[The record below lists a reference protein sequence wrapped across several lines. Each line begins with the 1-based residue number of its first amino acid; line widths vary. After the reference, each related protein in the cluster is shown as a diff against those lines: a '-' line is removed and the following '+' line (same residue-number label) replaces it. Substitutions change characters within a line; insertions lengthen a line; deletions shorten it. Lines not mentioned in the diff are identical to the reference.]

1 MNTLNQK
8 VSIAEKIGYS
18 LGDCSANFVFQM
30 MMIYQTKFYTD
41 VFGLEGA
48 VAGSVMLLARIVDAF
63 VDPTVGILSDRT
75 KSKWGKYRPW
85 VLWTALPFMVFY
97 ILAFYNPGIEDKGL
111 VALYATISYTLL
123 MTLYSFN
130 NTPYA
135 SLGGVM
141 TSDIKE
147 RNSITS
153 IRFVAA
159 TIAQFIVQG
168 LTLPLVSK
176 FTGESGDKGHGWLC
190 TISLFAV
197 IGLIF
202 LIITFF
208 SARERI
214 TPPTNQKTDT
224 KQDIKDVFKN
234 IPWRAMFILTL
245 FIFTTLAMWGSAMN
259 YYFENYVDAS
269 ALYAFLDK
277 IGLVATEAGDGIGYS
292 ILNAFGLI
300 VSSPDKAYEVGFG
313 VFNMLGALVQ
323 FFGVILLSSFLAN
336 RYGKKRVF
344 IICLA
349 LTALFTAFFYFP
361 NETDVETMFVL
372 NFLKSLAY
380 APTVPLLWAMIADVA
395 DHSEY
400 VNHRRATGF
409 VFAGVVFALKAGLGI
424 GSAILGFLLSGFGYV
439 SGAGT
444 EQIDSAIQGIVLS
457 SSLIPAATFFVGVI
471 ALYFYPIT
479 KEYNEHMQAEL
490 KERVAQGR
498 KKLADEMR
506 LAMDAKQWVDAIQ
519 EYADIT
525 ELDAATLNRLIKEI
539 VVHESIDSDK
549 TRHISIEIH
558 FNLKPLPEVEQV
570 TA

>member
-1 MNTLNQK
+1 MNNMNQK
-8 VSIAEKIGYS
+8 ISISEKIGYS
-18 LGDCSANFVFQM
+18 LGDCSANLVFQM

-48 VAGSVMLLARIVDAF
+48 IAGSVMLIARIVDAF
-63 VDPTVGILSDRT
+63 VDPTVGILSDKTQTR
-75 KSKWGKYRPW
+75 WGKYRPW
-85 VLWTALPFMVFY
+85 ILWTALPFMVFY
-97 ILAFYNPGIEDKGL
+97 VLAFYNPGIEDKSL
-111 VALYATISYTLL
+111 VAVYATISYTLL

-168 LTLPLVSK
+168 LTLPLVGK
-176 FTGESGDKGHGWLC
+176 FTGANGDKGHGWLC
-190 TISLFAV
+190 TISLFAA
-197 IGLIF
+197 IGFIF
-202 LIITFF
+202 FIITFF

-214 TPPTNQKTDT
+214 TPPASQKTDT
-224 KQDIKDVFKN
+224 RKDIRDVFHS

-245 FIFTTLAMWGSAMN
+245 FLFTTLAMWGSAMN
-259 YYFENYVDAS
+259 YYFENYVDAN
-269 ALYAFLDK
+269 ALYTFLDK
-277 IGLVATEAGDGIGYS
+277 LGLVAVEANASFSYN

-300 VSSPDKAYEVGFG
+300 VNSPEKAYEVGFG
-313 VFNMLGALVQ
+313 VFNMVGALVQ

-344 IICLA
+344 IFCLT
-349 LTALFTAFFYFP
+349 LTAIFTALFYFP
-361 NETDVETMFVL
+361 NETDIETMFVL

-400 VNHRRATGF
+400 VNYRRATGF

-424 GSAILGFLLSGFGYV
+424 GGAILGFLLSGFGYV

-444 EQIDSAIQGIVLS
+444 AQTESAIHGIILS
-457 SSLIPAATFFVGVI
+457 SSLIPAATFFIGVI

-479 KEYNEHMQAEL
+479 KAYNEEMQAEL
-490 KERVAQGR
+490 TERR
-498 KKLADEMR
+498 KQTD
-506 LAMDAKQWVDAIQ
+506 
-519 EYADIT
+519 Y
-525 ELDAATLNRLIKEI
+525 
-539 VVHESIDSDK
+539 
-549 TRHISIEIH
+549 
-558 FNLKPLPEVEQV
+558 
-570 TA
+570 

>member
-1 MNTLNQK
+1 
-8 VSIAEKIGYS
+8 
-18 LGDCSANFVFQM
+18 
-30 MMIYQTKFYTD
+30 
-41 VFGLEGA
+41 
-48 VAGSVMLLARIVDAF
+48 
-63 VDPTVGILSDRT
+63 
-75 KSKWGKYRPW
+75 
-85 VLWTALPFMVFY
+85 MVFY
-97 ILAFYNPGIEDKGL
+97 VLAFYNPGIEDKSL
-111 VALYATISYTLL
+111 VAVYATISYTLL

-168 LTLPLVSK
+168 LTLPLVGK
-176 FTGESGDKGHGWLC
+176 FAGANGDKGHGWLC
-190 TISLFAV
+190 TISLFAA
-197 IGLIF
+197 IGFIF
-202 LIITFF
+202 FIITFF

-214 TPPTNQKTDT
+214 TPPASQKTDT
-224 KQDIKDVFKN
+224 RKDIRDVFHS

-245 FIFTTLAMWGSAMN
+245 FLFTTLAMWGSAMN
-259 YYFENYVDAS
+259 YYFENYVDAN
-269 ALYAFLDK
+269 ALYTFLDK
-277 IGLVATEAGDGIGYS
+277 LGLVAVEANASFSYN

-300 VSSPDKAYEVGFG
+300 VNSPEKAYEVGFG
-313 VFNMLGALVQ
+313 VFNMVGALVQ

-344 IICLA
+344 IFCLT
-349 LTALFTAFFYFP
+349 LTAIFTALFYFP
-361 NETDVETMFVL
+361 NETDIETMFVL

-400 VNHRRATGF
+400 VNYRRATGF

-424 GSAILGFLLSGFGYV
+424 GGAILGFLLSGFGYV

-444 EQIDSAIQGIVLS
+444 AQTESAIHGIILS
-457 SSLIPAATFFVGVI
+457 SSLIPAATFFIGVI

-479 KEYNEHMQAEL
+479 KAYNEEMQAEL
-490 KERVAQGR
+490 TERR
-498 KKLADEMR
+498 KQTD
-506 LAMDAKQWVDAIQ
+506 
-519 EYADIT
+519 Y
-525 ELDAATLNRLIKEI
+525 
-539 VVHESIDSDK
+539 
-549 TRHISIEIH
+549 
-558 FNLKPLPEVEQV
+558 
-570 TA
+570 

>member
-1 MNTLNQK
+1 MNNMNQK
-8 VSIAEKIGYS
+8 ISISEKIGYS
-18 LGDCSANFVFQM
+18 LGDCSANLVFQM

-48 VAGSVMLLARIVDAF
+48 IAGSVMLIARIVDAF
-63 VDPTVGILSDRT
+63 VDPTVGILSDKTQTR
-75 KSKWGKYRPW
+75 WGKYRPW
-85 VLWTALPFMVFY
+85 ILWTALPFMVFY
-97 ILAFYNPGIEDKGL
+97 VLAFYNPGIEDKSL
-111 VALYATISYTLL
+111 VAVYATISYTLL

-168 LTLPLVSK
+168 LTLPLVGK
-176 FTGESGDKGHGWLC
+176 FAGANGDKGHGWLC
-190 TISLFAV
+190 TISLFAA
-197 IGLIF
+197 IGFIF
-202 LIITFF
+202 FIITFF

-214 TPPTNQKTDT
+214 TPPASQKTDT
-224 KQDIKDVFKN
+224 RKDIRDVFHS

-245 FIFTTLAMWGSAMN
+245 FLFTTLAMWGSAMN
-259 YYFENYVDAS
+259 YYFENYVDAN
-269 ALYAFLDK
+269 ALYTFLDK
-277 IGLVATEAGDGIGYS
+277 LGLVAVEANASFSYN

-300 VSSPDKAYEVGFG
+300 VNSPEKAYEVGFG
-313 VFNMLGALVQ
+313 VFNMVGALVQ

-344 IICLA
+344 IFCLT
-349 LTALFTAFFYFP
+349 LTAIFTALFYFP
-361 NETDVETMFVL
+361 NETDIETMFVL

-400 VNHRRATGF
+400 VNYRRATGF

-424 GSAILGFLLSGFGYV
+424 GGAILGFLLSGFGYV

-444 EQIDSAIQGIVLS
+444 AQTESAIHGIILS
-457 SSLIPAATFFVGVI
+457 SSLIPAATFFIGVI

-479 KEYNEHMQAEL
+479 KAYNEEMKYEMT
-490 KERVAQGR
+490 ERI
-498 KKLADEMR
+498 KKTD
-506 LAMDAKQWVDAIQ
+506 
-519 EYADIT
+519 Y
-525 ELDAATLNRLIKEI
+525 
-539 VVHESIDSDK
+539 
-549 TRHISIEIH
+549 
-558 FNLKPLPEVEQV
+558 
-570 TA
+570 

>member
-1 MNTLNQK
+1 MNQK
-8 VSIAEKIGYS
+8 VSMAEKIGYS
-18 LGDCSANFVFQM
+18 LGDCSANLVFQM

-48 VAGSVMLLARIVDAF
+48 VAGSVMLIARIVDAF
-63 VDPTVGILSDRT
+63 VDPTVGLLSDRT
-75 KSKWGKYRPW
+75 QTRWGKYRPW

-97 ILAFYNPGIEDKGL
+97 VLAFYNPGIEDKGL
-111 VALYATISYTLL
+111 VAVYATISYTLL

-159 TIAQFIVQG
+159 TIAQFVVQG

-176 FTGESGDKGHGWLC
+176 FAGPEGDKGHGWLC
-190 TISLFAV
+190 TISLFAI
-197 IGLIF
+197 IGF
-202 LIITFF
+202 VFFIITFF

-214 TPPTNQKTDT
+214 TPPSGQKTDT
-224 KQDIKDVFKN
+224 VKDIKDVFRS

-245 FIFTTLAMWGSAMN
+245 FLFTTLAMWGSAMN
-259 YYFENYVDAS
+259 YYFENYVDAD
-269 ALYAFLDK
+269 ALYSFLDK
-277 IGLVATEAGDGIGYS
+277 LGLVTTQAGTGLGYS
-292 ILNAFGLI
+292 LLNAFGLI

-323 FFGVILLSSFLAN
+323 FFGVILLSEFLAN

-349 LTALFTAFFYFP
+349 LTAAFTAMFYFP
-361 NETDVETMFVL
+361 NETDIETMFFL

-400 VNHRRATGF
+400 VNYRRATGF

-424 GSAILGFLLSGFGYV
+424 GGAILGFLLSGFGYV

-444 EQIDSAIQGIVLS
+444 AQTESAIHGIVLS
-457 SSLIPAATFFVGVI
+457 SSLIPAATFAVGVI
-471 ALYFYPIT
+471 TLCFYPIT
-479 KEYNEHMQAEL
+479 KTYNERMQAEL
-490 KERVAQGR
+490 TERR
-498 KKLADEMR
+498 MR
-506 LAMDAKQWVDAIQ
+506 ND
-519 EYADIT
+519 Y
-525 ELDAATLNRLIKEI
+525 
-539 VVHESIDSDK
+539 
-549 TRHISIEIH
+549 
-558 FNLKPLPEVEQV
+558 
-570 TA
+570 

>member
-1 MNTLNQK
+1 MNTLSQK
-8 VSIAEKIGYS
+8 VSMAEKIGYS
-18 LGDCSANFVFQM
+18 LGDCSANLVFQM

-48 VAGSVMLLARIVDAF
+48 VAGSVMLIARIVDAF

-75 KSKWGKYRPW
+75 QSKWGKYRPW
-85 VLWTALPFMVFY
+85 ILWTALPFMVFY
-97 ILAFYNPGIEDKGL
+97 VLAFYNPGIEDKGL
-111 VALYATISYTLL
+111 VAVYATISYTLL

-141 TSDIKE
+141 SSDIKE
-147 RNSITS
+147 RTSITS
-153 IRFVAA
+153 VRFVAA
-159 TIAQFIVQG
+159 TVAQFVVQG

-176 FTGESGDKGHGWLC
+176 FAAGGDKGHGWLC

-197 IGLIF
+197 IGLVF
-202 LIITFF
+202 FVITFF
-208 SARERI
+208 SSRERI
-214 TPPTNQKTDT
+214 TPPANQKTDT
-224 KQDIKDVFKN
+224 RKDIKDVFKSV
-234 IPWRAMFILTL
+234 PWRAMFILTL

-259 YYFENYVDAS
+259 YYFENYVDS
-269 ALYAFLDK
+269 NALYAFLDK
-277 IGLVATEAGDGIGYS
+277 LGLVATEPGTGIGYT

-300 VSSPDKAYEVGFG
+300 VTSPETSYEVGFG

-323 FFGVILLSSFLAN
+323 FFGVIFLSGFLAN
-336 RYGKKRVF
+336 RYGKKQVF

-400 VNHRRATGF
+400 INYRRATGF

-424 GSAILGFLLSGFGYV
+424 GGAILGFLLSGFGYI
-439 SGAGT
+439 SGTGAT
-444 EQIDSAIQGIVLS
+444 QTDSAIRGIVLS
-457 SSLIPAATFFVGVI
+457 SSLIPAAIFFIGVI
-471 ALYFYPIT
+471 ALFFYPIT
-479 KEYNEHMQAEL
+479 KKFNEEMQAEL
-490 KERVAQGR
+490 TERR
-498 KKLADEMR
+498 KKTD
-506 LAMDAKQWVDAIQ
+506 
-519 EYADIT
+519 Y
-525 ELDAATLNRLIKEI
+525 
-539 VVHESIDSDK
+539 
-549 TRHISIEIH
+549 
-558 FNLKPLPEVEQV
+558 
-570 TA
+570 

>member
-1 MNTLNQK
+1 MNTLSQK
-8 VSIAEKIGYS
+8 VSMAEKIGYS
-18 LGDCSANFVFQM
+18 LGDCSANLVFQM

-48 VAGSVMLLARIVDAF
+48 VAGSVMLIARIVDAF

-75 KSKWGKYRPW
+75 QTRWGKYRPW

-111 VALYATISYTLL
+111 VAVYATISYTLL

-141 TSDIKE
+141 SSDIKE
-147 RNSITS
+147 RTSITS
-153 IRFVAA
+153 VRFVAA
-159 TIAQFIVQG
+159 TIAQFVVQG

-176 FTGESGDKGHGWLC
+176 FAAGGDKGHGWLC

-197 IGLIF
+197 IGLVF
-202 LIITFF
+202 FVITFF
-208 SARERI
+208 SSRERI
-214 TPPTNQKTDT
+214 TPPAGQKTDT
-224 KQDIKDVFKN
+224 RKDIKDVFKSV
-234 IPWRAMFILTL
+234 PWRAMFILTL

-259 YYFENYVDAS
+259 YYFENYVDS
-269 ALYAFLDK
+269 NSLYAFLDK
-277 IGLVATEAGDGIGYS
+277 LGLVATEPGNGIGYTV
-292 ILNAFGLI
+292 LNAFGLI
-300 VSSPDKAYEVGFG
+300 VSGPDQAYEVGFG

-323 FFGVILLSSFLAN
+323 FFGVIFLSGFLAN

-361 NETDVETMFVL
+361 NETDIESMFVL

-400 VNHRRATGF
+400 VNYRRATGF

-424 GSAILGFLLSGFGYV
+424 GGAILGFLLSGFGYV

-444 EQIDSAIQGIVLS
+444 VQSESAIRGILLS
-457 SSLIPAATFFVGVI
+457 SSLIPAAIFFVGVI
-471 ALYFYPIT
+471 TLFFYPIT
-479 KEYNEHMQAEL
+479 KKFNEEMQAEL
-490 KERVAQGR
+490 TERR
-498 KKLADEMR
+498 KKAD
-506 LAMDAKQWVDAIQ
+506 
-519 EYADIT
+519 Y
-525 ELDAATLNRLIKEI
+525 
-539 VVHESIDSDK
+539 
-549 TRHISIEIH
+549 
-558 FNLKPLPEVEQV
+558 
-570 TA
+570 

>member
-1 MNTLNQK
+1 MNNMNQK
-8 VSIAEKIGYS
+8 ISISEKIGYS
-18 LGDCSANFVFQM
+18 LGDCSANLVFQM

-48 VAGSVMLLARIVDAF
+48 IAGSVMLIARIVDAF
-63 VDPTVGILSDRT
+63 VDPTVGILSDKTQTR
-75 KSKWGKYRPW
+75 WGKYRPW
-85 VLWTALPFMVFY
+85 ILWTALPFMVFY
-97 ILAFYNPGIEDKGL
+97 VLAFYNPGIEDKSL
-111 VALYATISYTLL
+111 VAVYATISYTLL

-168 LTLPLVSK
+168 LTLPLVGK
-176 FTGESGDKGHGWLC
+176 FAGANGDKGHGWLC
-190 TISLFAV
+190 TISLFAA
-197 IGLIF
+197 IGFIF
-202 LIITFF
+202 FIITFF

-214 TPPTNQKTDT
+214 TPPASQKTDT
-224 KQDIKDVFKN
+224 RKDIRDVFHS

-245 FIFTTLAMWGSAMN
+245 FLFTTLAMWGSAMN
-259 YYFENYVDAS
+259 YYFENYVDAN
-269 ALYAFLDK
+269 ALYTFLDK
-277 IGLVATEAGDGIGYS
+277 LGLVAVEANASFSYN

-300 VSSPDKAYEVGFG
+300 VNSPEKAYEVGFG
-313 VFNMLGALVQ
+313 VFNMVGALVQ

-344 IICLA
+344 IFFLT
-349 LTALFTAFFYFP
+349 LTAIFTALFYFP
-361 NETDVETMFVL
+361 NETDIETMFVL

-400 VNHRRATGF
+400 VNYRRATGF

-424 GSAILGFLLSGFGYV
+424 GGAILGFLLSGFGYV

-444 EQIDSAIQGIVLS
+444 AQTESAIHGIILS
-457 SSLIPAATFFVGVI
+457 SSLIPAATFFIGVI

-479 KEYNEHMQAEL
+479 KAYNEEMQAEL
-490 KERVAQGR
+490 TERR
-498 KKLADEMR
+498 KQTD
-506 LAMDAKQWVDAIQ
+506 
-519 EYADIT
+519 Y
-525 ELDAATLNRLIKEI
+525 
-539 VVHESIDSDK
+539 
-549 TRHISIEIH
+549 
-558 FNLKPLPEVEQV
+558 
-570 TA
+570 

>member
-1 MNTLNQK
+1 MNTLSQK
-8 VSIAEKIGYS
+8 VSMAEKIGYS
-18 LGDCSANFVFQM
+18 LGDCSANLVFQM

-48 VAGSVMLLARIVDAF
+48 VAGSVMLIARIVDAF

-75 KSKWGKYRPW
+75 QTKWGKYRPW
-85 VLWTALPFMVFY
+85 ILWTALPFMVFY

-111 VALYATISYTLL
+111 VAVYATISYTLL

-141 TSDIKE
+141 SSDIKE
-147 RNSITS
+147 RTSITS
-153 IRFVAA
+153 VRFVAA
-159 TIAQFIVQG
+159 TVAQFVVQG

-176 FTGESGDKGHGWLC
+176 FAAGGDKGHGWLC

-197 IGLIF
+197 IGLVF
-202 LIITFF
+202 FVVTFF
-208 SARERI
+208 SSRERI
-214 TPPTNQKTDT
+214 TPPAYQKTDT
-224 KQDIKDVFKN
+224 RKDIKDIFKSV
-234 IPWRAMFILTL
+234 PWRAMFILTL

-259 YYFENYVDAS
+259 YYFENYVDS
-269 ALYAFLDK
+269 NALYAFLDK
-277 IGLVATEAGDGIGYS
+277 IGLVATEPGNGIGYT

-300 VSSPDKAYEVGFG
+300 VTSPDRAYEVGFG

-323 FFGVILLSSFLAN
+323 FFGVIFLSGFLAN
-336 RYGKKRVF
+336 RYGKKQVF

-361 NETDVETMFVL
+361 NETDVESMFVL

-400 VNHRRATGF
+400 VNYRRATGF

-424 GSAILGFLLSGFGYV
+424 GGAILGFLLSGFGYV

-444 EQIDSAIQGIVLS
+444 TQTDSAIHGIVLS
-457 SSLIPAATFFVGVI
+457 SSLIPAVIFFVGVI
-471 ALYFYPIT
+471 TLFFYPIT
-479 KEYNEHMQAEL
+479 KKFNEEMQAEL
-490 KERVAQGR
+490 TERR
-498 KKLADEMR
+498 KKAD
-506 LAMDAKQWVDAIQ
+506 
-519 EYADIT
+519 Y
-525 ELDAATLNRLIKEI
+525 
-539 VVHESIDSDK
+539 
-549 TRHISIEIH
+549 
-558 FNLKPLPEVEQV
+558 
-570 TA
+570 

>member
-1 MNTLNQK
+1 MNNMSQK
-8 VSIAEKIGYS
+8 ISISEKIGYS
-18 LGDCSANFVFQM
+18 LGDCSANLVFQM

-48 VAGSVMLLARIVDAF
+48 IAGSVMLIARIVDAF
-63 VDPTVGILSDRT
+63 VDPTVGILSDKTQTR
-75 KSKWGKYRPW
+75 WGKYRPW
-85 VLWTALPFMVFY
+85 ILWTALPFMVFY
-97 ILAFYNPGIEDKGL
+97 VLAFYNPGIEDKSL
-111 VALYATISYTLL
+111 VAVYATISYTLL

-159 TIAQFIVQG
+159 TVAQFVVQG
-168 LTLPLVSK
+168 LTLPLVGK
-176 FTGESGDKGHGWLC
+176 FAGADGDKGHGWLC

-197 IGLIF
+197 IGF
-202 LIITFF
+202 VFFIITFF

-214 TPPTNQKTDT
+214 TPPANQKTDT
-224 KQDIKDVFKN
+224 RKDIKDVFRN

-245 FIFTTLAMWGSAMN
+245 FLFTTLAMWGSAMN
-259 YYFENYVDAS
+259 YYFENYVDAN
-269 ALYAFLDK
+269 ALYTFLDK
-277 IGLVATEAGDGIGYS
+277 LGLVAVEANASLSYN

-300 VSSPDKAYEVGFG
+300 VNGPEKAYEVGFG
-313 VFNMLGALVQ
+313 VFNMVGALVQ

-344 IICLA
+344 IICLT
-349 LTALFTAFFYFP
+349 LTAIFTALFYFP
-361 NETDVETMFVL
+361 NETDIETMFTL

-400 VNHRRATGF
+400 VNYRRATGF

-424 GSAILGFLLSGFGYV
+424 GGAILGFLLSGFGYV

-444 EQIDSAIQGIVLS
+444 AQTESAIHGIILS
-457 SSLIPAATFFVGVI
+457 SSLIPAATFFIGVI

-479 KEYNEHMQAEL
+479 KAYNEKMQAEL
-490 KERVAQGR
+490 TERR
-498 KKLADEMR
+498 KQTD
-506 LAMDAKQWVDAIQ
+506 
-519 EYADIT
+519 Y
-525 ELDAATLNRLIKEI
+525 
-539 VVHESIDSDK
+539 
-549 TRHISIEIH
+549 
-558 FNLKPLPEVEQV
+558 
-570 TA
+570 

>member
-1 MNTLNQK
+1 MNNMNQK
-8 VSIAEKIGYS
+8 ISISEKIGYS
-18 LGDCSANFVFQM
+18 LGDCSANLVFQM

-48 VAGSVMLLARIVDAF
+48 IAGSVMLIARIVDAF
-63 VDPTVGILSDRT
+63 VDPTVGILSDKTQTR
-75 KSKWGKYRPW
+75 WGKYRPW
-85 VLWTALPFMVFY
+85 ILWTALPFMVFY
-97 ILAFYNPGIEDKGL
+97 VLAFYNPGIEDKSL
-111 VALYATISYTLL
+111 VAVYATISYTLL

-168 LTLPLVSK
+168 LTLPLVGK
-176 FTGESGDKGHGWLC
+176 FAGANGDKGHGWLC
-190 TISLFAV
+190 SISLFAV
-197 IGLIF
+197 IGFIF
-202 LIITFF
+202 FMITFF

-214 TPPTNQKTDT
+214 TPPASQKTDT
-224 KQDIKDVFKN
+224 RKDIRDVFHS

-245 FIFTTLAMWGSAMN
+245 FLFTTLAMWGSAMN
-259 YYFENYVDAS
+259 YYFENYVDAN
-269 ALYAFLDK
+269 ALYTFLDK
-277 IGLVATEAGDGIGYS
+277 LGLVAVEANASFSYN

-300 VSSPDKAYEVGFG
+300 VNSPEKAYEVGFG
-313 VFNMLGALVQ
+313 VFNMVGALVQ

-344 IICLA
+344 IFCLT
-349 LTALFTAFFYFP
+349 LTAIFTALFYFP
-361 NETDVETMFVL
+361 NETDIETMFVL

-400 VNHRRATGF
+400 VNYRRATGF

-424 GSAILGFLLSGFGYV
+424 GGAILGFLLSGFGYV

-444 EQIDSAIQGIVLS
+444 AQTESAIHGIILS
-457 SSLIPAATFFVGVI
+457 SSLIPAATFFIGVI

-479 KEYNEHMQAEL
+479 KAYNEEMQAEL
-490 KERVAQGR
+490 TERR
-498 KKLADEMR
+498 KQTD
-506 LAMDAKQWVDAIQ
+506 
-519 EYADIT
+519 Y
-525 ELDAATLNRLIKEI
+525 
-539 VVHESIDSDK
+539 
-549 TRHISIEIH
+549 
-558 FNLKPLPEVEQV
+558 
-570 TA
+570 

>member
-1 MNTLNQK
+1 
-8 VSIAEKIGYS
+8 
-18 LGDCSANFVFQM
+18 
-30 MMIYQTKFYTD
+30 
-41 VFGLEGA
+41 
-48 VAGSVMLLARIVDAF
+48 
-63 VDPTVGILSDRT
+63 
-75 KSKWGKYRPW
+75 
-85 VLWTALPFMVFY
+85 
-97 ILAFYNPGIEDKGL
+97 
-111 VALYATISYTLL
+111 
-123 MTLYSFN
+123 MTLYTFN

-168 LTLPLVSK
+168 LTLPLVGK
-176 FTGESGDKGHGWLC
+176 FAGANGDKGHGWLC

-197 IGLIF
+197 IGFIF
-202 LIITFF
+202 FIITFF

-214 TPPTNQKTDT
+214 TPPASQKTDT
-224 KQDIKDVFKN
+224 RKDIRDVFHS

-245 FIFTTLAMWGSAMN
+245 FLFTTLAMWGSAMN
-259 YYFENYVDAS
+259 YYFENYVDAN
-269 ALYAFLDK
+269 ALYTFLDK
-277 IGLVATEAGDGIGYS
+277 LGLVAVEANASFSYN

-300 VSSPDKAYEVGFG
+300 VNSPEKAYEVGFG
-313 VFNMLGALVQ
+313 VFNMVGALVQ

-344 IICLA
+344 IFCLT
-349 LTALFTAFFYFP
+349 LTAIFTALFYFP
-361 NETDVETMFVL
+361 NETDIETMFVL

-400 VNHRRATGF
+400 VNYRRATGF

-424 GSAILGFLLSGFGYV
+424 GGAILGFLLSGFGYV

-444 EQIDSAIQGIVLS
+444 AQTESAIHGIILS
-457 SSLIPAATFFVGVI
+457 SSLIPAATFFIGVI

-479 KEYNEHMQAEL
+479 KAYNEEMQAEL
-490 KERVAQGR
+490 TERR
-498 KKLADEMR
+498 KQTD
-506 LAMDAKQWVDAIQ
+506 
-519 EYADIT
+519 Y
-525 ELDAATLNRLIKEI
+525 
-539 VVHESIDSDK
+539 
-549 TRHISIEIH
+549 
-558 FNLKPLPEVEQV
+558 
-570 TA
+570 